1 MLQLKGKDGER
12 WRFPSET
19 EKEELFL
26 CDKITKKWMF
36 KIQIEVKNSM
46 QRIDTSR
53 LAFNE
58 TIEQREKNQASGRI
72 LCMVIVVVVRK
83 AEIKQM

>member
-1 MLQLKGKDGER
+1 MLQIKGKDGER

-36 KIQIEVKNSM
+36 KIQIEVKNSLK
-46 QRIDTSR
+46 RINTSR

-58 TIEQREKNQASGRI
+58 TIEREKNQASGRI
-72 LCMVIVVVVRK
+72 LCMVIVVD
-83 AEIKQM
+83 